1 MTEPVLPRRETPER
15 RGMEIELGGYGL
27 VMLGATIVAL
37 CAACFWLGR
46 SSARIVPGP
55 GAAAPDQVAD
65 LGDVEKD
72 LTFFDR
78 LEKAPEIQAIPPATA
93 APEASRA
100 EAPPTAR
107 GLEVQV
113 FASADRR
120 AADALVQKLRAQGHK
135 VRLLAPGAGEPPLYR
150 VRVFGF
156 PDDAAARQA
165 AAALQSQ
172 HGLKTWVVH

>member
-1 MTEPVLPRRETPER
+1 MTDPGLSRQATPDR

-27 VMLGATIVAL
+27 VMLGAAIVAL

-46 SSARIVPGP
+46 SSARLVPGAR
-55 GAAAPDQVAD
+55 AATPDQVAD

-78 LEKAPEIQAIPPATA
+78 LEKAPEIEAIPPATA
-93 APEASRA
+93 APGPAQA
-100 EAPPTAR
+100 APATA
-107 GLEVQV
+107 GGHEVQV

-120 AADALVQKLRAQGHK
+120 AADALVQKLRAQGQK
-135 VRLLAPGAGEPPLYR
+135 VRVLAAGPGEPPLYK

-156 PDDAAARQA
+156 ESDAAARQA
-165 AAALQSQ
+165 AAALQREQ
-172 HGLKTWVVH
+172 GLKTWVVH

>member
-1 MTEPVLPRRETPER
+1 
-15 RGMEIELGGYGL
+15 MEIELGGYGL
-27 VMLGATIVAL
+27 VMLGAAIVAL

-55 GAAAPDQVAD
+55 RSAPADQVAD

-78 LEKAPEIQAIPPATA
+78 LEKAPEIQAIPPASAPA
-93 APEASRA
+93 APPRA
-100 EAPPTAR
+100 EAPAVTS
-107 GLEVQV
+107 GHEVQV
-113 FASADRR
+113 LASADRR
-120 AADALVQKLRAQGHK
+120 AADLLVQKLRAQGHK
-135 VRLLAPGAGEPPLYR
+135 VRVLSAAPGEPPLYR

-172 HGLKTWVVH
+172 QGLKTWVVR